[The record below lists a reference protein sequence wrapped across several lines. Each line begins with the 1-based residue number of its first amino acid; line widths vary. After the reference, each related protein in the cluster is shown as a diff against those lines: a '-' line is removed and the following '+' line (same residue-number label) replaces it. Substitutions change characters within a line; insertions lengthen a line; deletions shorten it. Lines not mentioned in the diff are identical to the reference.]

1 MGEAERLRHL
11 RRVYGA
17 AVISVFAIVAF
28 MLFANHTLSD
38 GIGIAQDTGLSNSLR
53 IETIELSQ
61 REIEECQRLRLS
73 TKLPIRVVGPKGSQ
87 VLHGR
92 FVHVTDLHPD
102 PIYQEGALVEN
113 SCHPKEKGAWTS
125 TPLDYDGIDSKQVDC
140 LTGWESI
147 EKGQDSRR
155 ASKYGD
161 AVLGCDSPMVLVHD
175 SIKWMKENLGDK
187 IDFVVWTG
195 DNARHDNDRGFPRTE
210 NEIFEMN
217 QHISNLMSDA
227 FLDIPVV
234 PTVGNNDVYPH
245 NMFAT
250 GPTLQ
255 TREFY
260 KIWNKFIPQS
270 QFHTF
275 LRGAYFFSEV
285 VPDMLAILS
294 VNTMYL
300 FQSNPL
306 VDNCDSRKQPG
317 YHLFVWLGYVLRE
330 LRARGM
336 KVWLIGHVPPNTKN
350 YDISCLRKYILWTH
364 EYRDVIIGGLYGH
377 MNIDHFI
384 PLDSVAAYKSAAS
397 KFPFLKE
404 ASADSLQDNAYNSDA
419 ISDLS
424 LDDYYDMLDSPI
436 LKDAHDSVL
445 NMDNIGSVWPLAG
458 VPNNKVS
465 FMESLR
471 DKVYADIKDE
481 DKSGEL
487 DDRYSVVHV
496 SASVIPTFNPAIRV
510 WEYNITGLDL
520 LHEKQFQTSRNY
532 QEMTPNITFTPW
544 NDFFDGLERLIQL
557 NLEYDLKSDSESLS
571 QNKNFLN
578 TKKDKTFPPK
588 MPSNLPLG
596 PGYKPQTFTPERY
609 VQYYVDLQAIGKGEK
624 EFGFEY
630 EYATDSEYN
639 MSVLTNTEWI
649 KLARLF
655 GQLSSK
661 SDNLQSLLD
670 PDASLYQVY
679 KNSLSNMVKHYSLEL
694 VSYFSEF
701 SFLPN
706 ILGKMRTY
714 KKKKNRK
721 KKKKKKKIP
730 EHDLKE
736 IEKMWQKYVKHA
748 FANSNYEHMGLG

>member
-1 MGEAERLRHL
+1 MGEAMRS
-11 RRVYGA
+11 RRIGRSYGA
-17 AVISVFAIVAF
+17 AVLSVLATVALV
-28 MLFANHTLSD
+28 LFAKQTSSED
-38 GIGIAQDTGLSNSLR
+38 MGIARDTGYSNPLR
-53 IETIELSQ
+53 IESIGLSQ
-61 REIEECQRLRLS
+61 SEIEERRRLRLS
-73 TKLPIRVVGPKGSQ
+73 TKSPVRVVGPRGSQ

-92 FVHVTDLHPD
+92 FVHITDLHPD
-102 PIYQEGALVEN
+102 PIYQEGAFIDN
-113 SCHPKEKGAWTS
+113 NCHPKEKDAWTS
-125 TPLDYDGIDSKQVDC
+125 SLEDHDHTDNGPMDHSIGS
-140 LTGWESI
+140 ENI
-147 EKGQDSRR
+147 EKGQDRKR

-175 SIKWMKENLGDK
+175 SIKWMAENLGDK
-187 IDFVVWTG
+187 IDFVAWTG

-217 QHISNLMSDA
+217 QHISTLMSNA
-227 FLDIPVV
+227 FHDIPVV

-306 VDNCDSRKQPG
+306 VDNCDSKKQPG
-317 YHLFVWLGYVLRE
+317 YHLFVWLGYVLKE

-364 EYRDVIIGGLYGH
+364 EYRDVIIGGLFGH

-397 KFPFLKE
+397 KFPFLKGD
-404 ASADSLQDNAYNSDA
+404 SADSLQDNAYNNDD

-424 LDDYYDMLDSPI
+424 LDDYYEMLNSPI

-445 NMDNIGSVWPLAG
+445 NMNNIDSVWPLAG
-458 VPNNKVS
+458 APNNKVS

-471 DKVYADIKDE
+471 DKIYADIKDE
-481 DKSGEL
+481 DKSGKL

-510 WEYNITGLDL
+510 WEYNITGLDS
-520 LHEKQFQTSRNY
+520 LHEKQSYNSGNH
-532 QEMTPNITFTPW
+532 QERGSNITFTPW
-544 NDFFDGLERLIQL
+544 DDFFEGLERLIQL
-557 NLEYDLKSDSESLS
+557 NLEYDSNADSESAS
-571 QNKNFLN
+571 QNKDYRN
-578 TKKDKTFPPK
+578 TKKDKTLPPK
-588 MPSNLPLG
+588 MPSNAPLG

-630 EYATDSEYN
+630 EYATDSEYK
-639 MSVLTNTEWI
+639 MPALTNTEWI
-649 KLARLF
+649 KLARSF
-655 GQLSSK
+655 GKLSPE
-661 SDNLQSLLD
+661 SDELQPSF
-670 PDASLYQVY
+670 
-679 KNSLSNMVKHYSLEL
+679 NSEDTGSEQAYTSILGNVMKRYSQEL
-694 VSYFSEF
+694 VSCFNEF
-701 SFLPN
+701 LSLPN
-706 ILGKMRTY
+706 ILVNKKWTP
-714 KKKKNRK
+714 KKKKNK
-721 KKKKKKKIP
+721 KKKKKTP

-748 FANSNYEHMGLG
+748 FANSNYENMGLG

>member
-1 MGEAERLRHL
+1 MGEAEHSHRLG
-11 RRVYGA
+11 RVRGA
-17 AVISVFAIVAF
+17 AVLSVLAAVALV
-28 MLFANHTLSD
+28 LFAKHTLSED
-38 GIGIAQDTGLSNSLR
+38 MGIAQDTGYSNPLR

-61 REIEECQRLRLS
+61 REIEERRRLRLS
-73 TKLPIRVVGPKGSQ
+73 TKPPVRVEGSRGSQ

-92 FVHVTDLHPD
+92 FVHITDLHPD
-102 PIYQEGALVEN
+102 PIYQEGALVDEN
-113 SCHPKEKGAWTS
+113 CHPKEKGAWTS
-125 TPLDYDGIDSKQVDC
+125 SPEDYDNTDNGPMDHS
-140 LTGWESI
+140 TGSESI
-147 EKGQDSRR
+147 EKGQDRKR

-161 AVLGCDSPMVLVHD
+161 AVLGCDSPMALVHD
-175 SIKWMKENLGDK
+175 SIKWMTENLGDK
-187 IDFVVWTG
+187 IDFVAWTG

-217 QHISNLMSDA
+217 QHISNLMSNA
-227 FLDIPVV
+227 FSDIPVV

-306 VDNCDSRKQPG
+306 VDNCDSKKQPG

-397 KFPFLKE
+397 KFPFLKGD
-404 ASADSLQDNAYNSDA
+404 SADSLQDNAYNNDE

-424 LDDYYDMLDSPI
+424 LDDYYEIFDSPI
-436 LKDAHDSVL
+436 LKDTHDSVL

-481 DKSGEL
+481 DKSGKL

-520 LHEKQFQTSRNY
+520 LHEKQSQNSRNY
-532 QEMTPNITFTPW
+532 QEITSNITFTPW
-544 NDFFDGLERLIQL
+544 DDFFEGLERLIQL
-557 NLEYDLKSDSESLS
+557 NLEYDSKSDSESAS
-571 QNKNFLN
+571 QNKDYHT
-578 TKKDKTFPPK
+578 TKKDRTLPPK

-649 KLARLF
+649 KLARMF
-655 GQLSSK
+655 GQLSYK
-661 SDNLQSLLD
+661 SEDLQSPLD
-670 PDASLYQVY
+670 AEDTGLNQVY
-679 KNSLSNMVKHYSLEL
+679 TCSLNNMVKRYSQEL
-694 VSYFSEF
+694 VSYFNEF
-701 SFLPN
+701 LSLPN
-706 ILGKMRTY
+706 ILVKKRKH
-714 KKKKNRK
+714 KKKKNK
-721 KKKKKKKIP
+721 KKKKKKTP

-736 IEKMWQKYVKHA
+736 VEKMWQRYVKHA
-748 FANSNYEHMGLG
+748 FADSNYENMGLG